1 MNFEYYPD
9 EIAEALASVAN
20 ENSAETI
27 QGATEALYQLK
38 AICENKYNS
47 DCWRTFYRLL
57 EKAAGN
63 IGVTIPF

>member
-9 EIAEALASVAN
+9 EITEALASAAN
-20 ENSAETI
+20 ENSAKAI

-38 AICENKYNS
+38 AICENQYNG
-47 DCWRTFYRLL
+47 DRWRDLYRLL

-63 IGVTIPF
+63 IGFTIPF

>member
-1 MNFEYYPD
+1 MKIECYPD

-20 ENSAETI
+20 ENSAEAI

-38 AICENKYNS
+38 AICENQYNS
-47 DCWRTFYRLL
+47 DCWRDLYRLL

-63 IGVTIPF
+63 IGFTIPF